1 MVMRIIFT
9 STKVIPGMLL
19 AIFFPIAAEC
29 FGQEVNITGKNMR
42 IEKVFSTIKQQTGYT
57 FAYSEA
63 TIAAAKTVNMD
74 IREGTLEDALRECFQ
89 NQRFTYS
96 IIEKTIVIKPREDS
110 AVRRGGTSA
119 PMKAA
124 IEIQGR
130 VTDSLGNPLARVSVT
145 LRGSGRGTVTDE
157 NGNFTISVD
166 DGSAVL
172 SFSIIGYETKEMV
185 VGEQRSLSI
194 VLSAASTSL
203 EDIVVTGYQTRLR
216 KMDATSIATVDIKSV
231 SLQPMASFDQI
242 LQGQA
247 TGLNV
252 KSGSGQP
259 GRAADVVIRGRGSI
273 NGSTTPLYII
283 DGVQVEAADFAAMNP
298 ADFENVSILKDGAS
312 ASLYGSRGAN
322 GVIVITTKK
331 GRAGK
336 MTVTYDGQFGYSKL
350 PEGKMDLMNSQQKVD
365 FEVNMADN
373 PYGWTEPQ
381 ADSLK
386 RIDYDWR
393 DAIYKTA
400 PMQQHQ
406 LSLAGGNEKT
416 KIFGSLS
423 YMDQDGILINT
434 GLKRYTGRFNIDH
447 TVNHFRIGANI
458 AGGYTKTHEISEG
471 NQNTFNPLNNFIW
484 ALPYE
489 VPFTATGAYTE
500 SIQGIS
506 TWTNPVEDVTENV
519 GHRHFLKAYGNAF
532 VEYNFPQ
539 VEGLSWR
546 TNVGGDYGQ
555 REYFDI
561 IANGTQSAIQGGMNI
576 GPQYGNGDLRQGLTK
591 LFRSTITNYLSYKRR
606 FGTAAQH
613 NLSAAVY
620 HETVRT
626 RAEGFGYRGFG
637 LLNPFRNAAGLV
649 AGTTTN
655 GFIPEIEN
663 IIYSPDNGIVSFF
676 AIADYTYLNKFI
688 FGGSVRRDGSSR
700 LAKENRWVTYGGI
713 SGAYILS
720 EENFIKNIAPVSFLK
735 VKASYGTVGNQ
746 EGIGDFPYLQNYS
759 SGTFAGGSSLGLA
772 SFGNRNLKWETRS
785 TFNTGI
791 EFALF
796 NNRIT
801 AGLEFYNS
809 ITKNLFF
816 NLTTPSTSGGP
827 GSVLGNAGSMRNR
840 GIEANLDLAVIRS
853 KHFNWNIIANYSV
866 NRNTVL
872 SLPEGQDF
880 QLYRSYQILQVGKPL
895 NSFYLVPFLGVDPET
910 GRAIYLKKDGKT
922 MTNDY
927 DPNDRVTMSTSDA
940 PFNGGITNNL
950 RFKNL
955 SLSFFWVFSYGNHLY
970 NYALTN
976 IEYPGYAMAGFSA
989 RAMNAWTTPGQI
1001 TNFPSLND
1009 PFEDK
1014 TTRYL
1019 ENDRFWRLRNVIV
1032 SYNLPVRWCSKLGI
1046 ASARLFAQG
1055 QNLATIY
1062 DVLALDPEISTIN
1075 SNLDENSSADI
1086 TGAQYPP
1093 LKSVTFGLSVSF

>member
-1 MVMRIIFT
+1 MRVILK
-9 STKVIPGMLL
+9 STKLTPGLLL
-19 AIFFPIAAEC
+19 AISFAAIAPTFA
-29 FGQEVNITGKNMR
+29 QEVNITGKNMQ
-42 IEKVFSTIKQQTGYT
+42 IEKVFGTIKRQTGYT
-57 FAYSEA
+57 FAYSDA
-63 TIAAAKTVNMD
+63 TIAAAKTVDMHVQ
-74 IREGTLEDALRECFQ
+74 RGTLEDALRECFQ

-96 IIEKTIVIKPREDS
+96 IIEKTIVVKPKRDLP
-110 AVRRGGTSA
+110 VRQGGTSM
-119 PMKAA
+119 PMKVD
-124 IEIQGR
+124 IDIQGR
-130 VTDSLGNPLARVSVT
+130 VTDSVGNPLARVSVT
-145 LRGSGRGTVTDE
+145 LRGSTRGTFTDE
-157 NGNFTISVD
+157 NGNFMIAVED
-166 DGSAVL
+166 ASAVL
-172 SFSIIGYETKEMV
+172 SFSIIGYETREV
-185 VGEQRSLSI
+185 TVGEQRSLVI
-194 VLSAASTSL
+194 VMRAASTSL

-216 KMDATSIATVDIKSV
+216 KMDASSIATVNIKSV

-259 GRAADVVIRGRGSI
+259 GRPADVVIRGRGSI
-273 NGSTTPLYII
+273 NGSTDPLYII
-283 DGVQVEAADFAAMNP
+283 DGVQIEAADFAAMNP
-298 ADFENVSILKDGAS
+298 ADFDNVSILKDGAS

-350 PEGKMDLMNSQQKVD
+350 PKGKLVLMNSPQKVD
-365 FEVNMADN
+365 FEVTMADN
-373 PYGWTEPQ
+373 PYGWTPEQ

-386 RIDYDWR
+386 QINYDWR

-416 KIFGSLS
+416 KMFGSFS
-423 YMDQDGILINT
+423 YLDQDGILINT
-434 GLKRYTGRFNIDH
+434 GLRRYTGRFNIDH
-447 TVNHFRIGANI
+447 IANNFRIGANV
-458 AGGYTKTHEISEG
+458 AGGTTKTNEISEG

-489 VPFTATGAYTE
+489 VPFTSTGAYTE
-500 SIQGIS
+500 SIQGVS
-506 TWTNPVEDVTENV
+506 TWTNPIEDVRENV
-519 GHRHFLKAYGNAF
+519 GTRHFLKAYGNAF

-539 VEGLSWR
+539 VKGLSWR
-546 TNVGGDYGQ
+546 TNLGGDYGQ
-555 REYFDI
+555 TEYFDI
-561 IANGTQSAIQGGMNI
+561 IRNGTQSAIQGGMNI

-591 LFRSTITNYLSYKRR
+591 LFRSTITNYLSYKRQ
-606 FGTAAQH
+606 FGSALQH
-613 NLSAAVY
+613 NLSAAIY

-626 RAEGFGYRGFG
+626 RSEGFGYRAFG

-649 AGTTTN
+649 AGTATN
-655 GFIPEIEN
+655 GFIPQIDN
-663 IIYSPDNGIVSFF
+663 IVYSPDNGIVSFF
-676 AIADYTYLNKFI
+676 TIADYTYRDKFI
-688 FGGSVRRDGSSR
+688 LGGSVRRDGSSR
-700 LAKENRWVTYGGI
+700 LSKENRWVTYGGI

-720 EENFIKNIAPVSFLK
+720 EENFIKKIAPISFLK

-746 EGIGDFPYLQNYS
+746 EGIGDFPYLQHYS
-759 SGTFAGGSSLGLA
+759 SGTFGGGSSLGLA
-772 SFGNRNLKWETRS
+772 SFGNKNLKWETRS
-785 TFNTGI
+785 TFNTGV

-796 NNRIT
+796 NNRIS
-801 AGLEFYNS
+801 AGVEFYNS

-816 NLTTPSTSGGP
+816 NLTTPATSGGP

-840 GIEANLDLAVIRS
+840 GIEVTADLAVIRS
-853 KHFNWNIIANYSV
+853 KNFSWNIIANYSV
-866 NRNTVL
+866 NRNQVL
-872 SLPEGQDF
+872 SLPEDQDF
-880 QLYRSYQILQVGKPL
+880 QLYKSFQILQVGKPL
-895 NSFYLVPFLGVDPET
+895 NSFYLVPFLGVDPQT

-922 MTNDY
+922 KTNDY

-955 SLSFFWVFSYGNHLY
+955 SLSFFWVFSYGNYIY
-970 NYALTN
+970 NAALIN
-976 IEYPGYAMAGFSA
+976 VEYPGYAMAGFSA
-989 RAMNAWTTPGQI
+989 RALNAWTTPGQI
-1001 TNFPSLND
+1001 TNFPSLSD

-1019 ENDRFWRLRNVIV
+1019 ENDKFWRLRNVMV

-1046 ASARLFAQG
+1046 ASAKLFAQG

-1062 DVLALDPEISTIN
+1062 DVLALDPEVSTIN